1 MRQKLFALTLAL
13 ITALSFSSCIQSE
26 SVVTVKTDGSG
37 TIENKTTMGGALMQM
52 MQGFGQQLGAEPG
65 SVPENPLAPDEEKLK
80 AAAADFG
87 EGVTFVGVEE
97 VKGADGSVG
106 VVAKYA
112 FEDIN
117 KVSLNPEDAFGA
129 MKDVGEMGQQMS
141 GQGGAPPAADD
152 EKKNEHPITF
162 NFSAG
167 SPATLAINFPQP
179 DSDSTKPKGDDSPS
193 SPSEAPD
200 PTQMAMAQQMLGDMR
215 FGLTLQ
221 VDGEVESSDASYQEG
236 NATTLFSIQMGK
248 MLGDPANL
256 GKMQAL
262 ENEEDFNKVKESLKD
277 IDGMQ
282 FETKETV
289 TIKFK

>member
-1 MRQKLFALTLAL
+1 MKQKLLALTLAL
-13 ITALSFSSCIQSE
+13 ITAFSFSSCIQSE

-65 SVPENPLAPDEEKLK
+65 SVPENPLAPDEEQLK

-129 MKDVGEMGQQMS
+129 MKDVGEMVAVIKQ
-141 GQGGAPPAADD
+141 
-152 EKKNEHPITF
+152 KT
-162 NFSAG
+162 G
-167 SPATLAINFPQP
+167 S
-179 DSDSTKPKGDDSPS
+179 
-193 SPSEAPD
+193 
-200 PTQMAMAQQMLGDMR
+200 
-215 FGLTLQ
+215 
-221 VDGEVESSDASYQEG
+221 
-236 NATTLFSIQMGK
+236 
-248 MLGDPANL
+248 
-256 GKMQAL
+256 
-262 ENEEDFNKVKESLKD
+262 
-277 IDGMQ
+277 
-282 FETKETV
+282 
-289 TIKFK
+289 